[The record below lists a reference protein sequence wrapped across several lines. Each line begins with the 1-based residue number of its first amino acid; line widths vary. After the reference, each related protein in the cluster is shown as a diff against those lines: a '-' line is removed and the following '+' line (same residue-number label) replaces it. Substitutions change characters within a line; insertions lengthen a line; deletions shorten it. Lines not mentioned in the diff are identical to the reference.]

1 MDSNSLDNLE
11 NNKNTEDVDSNAK
24 KLAALLLPKM
34 GSQQNNK
41 FNYNEMERN
50 FYKTSGKA
58 FFNNNKTNKI
68 KKFTSDK
75 FLYNPNQKRFSSN
88 DMNKKYYTSNH
99 FLIKKILTKKKMKI
113 VLSIYCNK
121 KLMKLKMNLN
131 IMKILLHIIRK
142 LCKNDWKKKTKKL
155 KN

>member
-99 FLIKKILTKKKMKI
+99 FFNTKKKMKI

-131 IMKILLHIIRK
+131 IMKILLLIIRK